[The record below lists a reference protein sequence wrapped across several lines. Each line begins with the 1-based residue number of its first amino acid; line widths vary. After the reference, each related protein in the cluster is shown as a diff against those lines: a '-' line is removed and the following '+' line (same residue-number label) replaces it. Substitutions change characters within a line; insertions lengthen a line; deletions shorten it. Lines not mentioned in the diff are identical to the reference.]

1 MMQFHRNICSLAS
14 LRACCKDDNIVGGLD
29 ADDCEDV
36 EDAEDC
42 DDADDSDDVED
53 AHDVDA
59 GVDNVVGVS
68 SDTFFKC
75 ILHHNKIA
83 IDDYDRLQMSGLSP
97 PRVLAGVL
105 LLLPPSVDRQVA
117 LFSSGP
123 DDYLEGKDG
132 GEKRKVPSYIAPQ
145 VQDINNTH
153 V

>member
-36 EDAEDC
+36 EDAQDC
-42 DDADDSDDVED
+42 DDADDSENVED

-68 SDTFFKC
+68 SDTFC

-83 IDDYDRLQMSGLSP
+83 
-97 PRVLAGVL
+97 
-105 LLLPPSVDRQVA
+105 
-117 LFSSGP
+117 
-123 DDYLEGKDG
+123 
-132 GEKRKVPSYIAPQ
+132 
-145 VQDINNTH
+145 N
-153 V
+153 